1 LLQRE
6 NAVSSKYQSTHSAT
20 GGAVLK
26 SAYSRI
32 TSQSARGTT
41 RVFMNAVSDT
51 EFQSATPI
59 GEATTLKAWMGD
71 HVVTVDDATDSGFIA
86 DVPQGTVVLV
96 GTQMNVVAETVPT
109 AGNVGTDEIQ
119 IPLEQL
125 FAGSGEGEVSGDDTV
140 VRVGSVSPTQ
150 SSIVPY
156 SLNIQGITTG
166 ATAPVDPTHLVTLY
180 ELNMAGGGQGVQ
192 QYPYVLE
199 CSGRGNCDG
208 STGLCKC
215 FKGYTNDNCDSQSAL
230 FKGK

>member
-1 LLQRE
+1 MG
-6 NAVSSKYQSTHSAT
+6 AT

-41 RVFMNAVSDT
+41 RVFMNAIS
-51 EFQSATPI
+51 ESIYQSATTI
-59 GEATTLKAWMGD
+59 GDLYTLKAWMGD
-71 HVVTVDDATDSGFIA
+71 HVVTIDDPGSAFDA
-86 DVPQGTVVLV
+86 DVQQGTVVLV